1 MTLKVLE
8 NEFTVCKITDLS
20 QVRFGDRFFFIGKTD
35 DELSLVCVPA
45 SVPVNITDR
54 EDGWRGFFIEGI
66 LDFSLTG
73 ILAEISTLLAKDG
86 IGIFAIS
93 TYNTDYIFVK
103 AEALP
108 SALSLLLKAGYNI
121 GTTGN

>member
-1 MTLKVLE
+1 MTIKVLKD
-8 NEFTVCKITDLS
+8 EFTVCKLTDLS

-35 DELSLVCVPA
+35 EELSLVCVTA
-45 SVPVNITDR
+45 SVPLNTTDR

-73 ILAEISTLLAKDG
+73 ILADISTQLAKDG
-86 IGIFAIS
+86 ISIFAVS

-108 SALSLLLKAGYNI
+108 SALGSLQKAGFKI
-121 GTTGN
+121 GI